1 MEKKMSHSQ
10 KVPSCWLKVTVT
22 SDPVLVDALSD
33 FLVGVTG
40 AGVEIVVDDGLSYTK
55 INAFL
60 EKRNPDA
67 SEIGQIL
74 EQLSGYARELAD
86 IFQVPV
92 PEIESSV
99 IEEEDWGTT
108 WKTHFKPFAIIPG
121 LVIKPTWEDYRA
133 GMDEKIIEMDPGMA
147 FGTGHHATTT
157 LSLVL
162 LRAVLQDMPAASVLD
177 VGTGTGIL
185 GMAAALFGA
194 DRALGIDNDPE
205 AIAAASENV
214 RRNGLAVRM
223 SVGLTPLSALQGPFS
238 VVVANIIHNVLLDLS
253 DDLERLT
260 AAGGKLILS
269 GILTGE
275 QADTLIRH
283 FSGKGFCLVTHLQ
296 KKEWSA
302 LLFEK
307 TAVSEQRPVA
317 G

>member
-1 MEKKMSHSQ
+1 MSHSQ
-10 KVPSCWLKVTVT
+10 KVPSCWLKVTVN

-40 AGVEIVVDDGLSYTK
+40 AGVEIVVDDSLLYTK

-60 EKRNPDA
+60 EKRNPDE
-67 SEIGQIL
+67 SEMVQIL
-74 EQLSGYARELAD
+74 EQISGYARELAD

-108 WKTHFKPFAIIPG
+108 WKEHFKPFAIIPG
-121 LVIKPTWEDYRA
+121 LVIKPTWEEYRT
-133 GMDEKIIEMDPGMA
+133 GLDEKIIEMDPGMA

-157 LSLVL
+157 LSLSL
-162 LRAVLQDMPAASVLD
+162 LRAVLLNMTAASVLD

-194 DRALGIDNDPE
+194 DRVEAIDNDPE

-214 RRNGLAVRM
+214 RRNGLAEKM
-223 SVGLTPLSALQGPFS
+223 SVGLTPLSTLQGPFS
-238 VVVANIIHNVLLDLS
+238 VVVANIIHNVLLVLS
-253 DDLERLT
+253 DDLDRLT

-275 QADTLIRH
+275 QSDTIIKH
-283 FSGKGFCLVTHLQ
+283 FSKKGLCLATHLQ

-307 TAVSEQRPVA
+307 AAVSDRRLVA